1 MQVYNNVP
9 LSTIV
14 WYQIGGIAN
23 LVIDIGSRK
32 DLFEALEYVEN
43 KNIKDIFIL
52 GLGSNMLFSDEG
64 FKGVIFRFLIQ
75 EDGEG
80 VGKISDTVVESFAGE
95 TLDSVIQFS
104 FDNGLVGLEWA
115 GGLPGTVGAAVRGN
129 VGAFGG
135 EIKDSFVKA
144 HCIRLNPDNSYEE
157 LTLTREE
164 MEFSYR
170 SSRVKTTRSASSGQ
184 GNLIIVSAQ
193 FQLKQASQ
201 EELLAGRE
209 MYYANIL
216 YRQEKHPLEY
226 PNCGSVF
233 KNISKKDEVEKVLQ
247 MWPDIQSLIDEK
259 WHGKIS
265 MGYIIDRLGFKGR
278 QIGNAQISEKHQNFI
293 VNLGGAKAN
302 DVKEIITTVE
312 EKVQEEFGFT
322 PEIEIEIS

>member
-23 LVIDIGSRK
+23 LVIDIGSRR

-43 KNIKDIFIL
+43 KNVKDIFVL
-52 GLGSNMLFSDEG
+52 GLGSNILFSDEG

-80 VGKISDTVVESFAGE
+80 VRKISDTVVESFAGE

-115 GGLPGTVGAAVRGN
+115 GGLPGTIGAAVRGN
-129 VGAFGG
+129 VGAFGR

-157 LTLTREE
+157 LTLNRDE

-170 SSRVKTTRSASSGQ
+170 SSRVKQ
-184 GNLIIVSAQ
+184 EKLIVVSAQ
-193 FQLKQASQ
+193 FQLKQGTQ
-201 EELLAGRE
+201 EELLYAHE
-209 MYYANIL
+209 MYYAHIT
-216 YRQEKHPLEY
+216 YRQQKHPLEY

-312 EKVQEEFGFT
+312 KKVQEEFGFT
-322 PEIEIEIS
+322 PEIEIEIV